1 MHFSV
6 HSSTIYNSQDIAATQ
21 TFINRQVGKED
32 VVYIFNGILFTHE
45 KNEIMPFAPISR
57 DYHTKWSCCSVTK
70 SCLILCDPMNCSMPG
85 FSVYHYLPEFSQTH
99 VHWASDTI
107 QPSHSL
113 LLPSLLALNFFSSI
127 RVFSSESY
135 VCLQW
140 SKYWNFSFSISPF
153 KEYSGLISFRID
165 WFNPLAIQG
174 TLKSLLQHHT
184 VKVLIL

>member
-1 MHFSV
+1 MPFSV

-32 VVYIFNGILFTHE
+32 VVHIFNGILFTHK

-107 QPSHSL
+107 QSSHSL
-113 LLPSLLALNFFSSI
+113 LLPSLLALNFFPASGSFPVSQMFASSGQSI
-127 RVFSSESY
+127 GTSALASVLSKNIQDWFPLGLTSLTLLLSKGLSRVFSST
-135 VCLQW
+135 
-140 SKYWNFSFSISPF
+140 
-153 KEYSGLISFRID
+153 
-165 WFNPLAIQG
+165 
-174 TLKSLLQHHT
+174 TLWKC
-184 VKVLIL
+184 

>member
-32 VVYIFNGILFTHE
+32 VVRIFNGILFIHK

-57 DYHTKWSCCSVTK
+57 DYYTKWSCCSVTK

-85 FSVYHYLPEFSQTH
+85 FSVYHYLPEFSQAH

-113 LLPSLLALNFFSSI
+113 LLPSLLALNFFPASGSFPVSQMFASSGQSI
-127 RVFSSESY
+127 GTSALASVLSKNIQDWFPLGLTGLSLLLSKGLSRVFSST
-135 VCLQW
+135 
-140 SKYWNFSFSISPF
+140 
-153 KEYSGLISFRID
+153 
-165 WFNPLAIQG
+165 
-174 TLKSLLQHHT
+174 TLWKC
-184 VKVLIL
+184 